1 MERIM
6 KMRYCKKCLQPDTRP
21 GILMNDEG
29 VCYACLYEES
39 KAAGDWDERLREL
52 HRIAKEARE
61 KAKAL
66 GNAYDCVIGVSG
78 GKDST
83 FQAVYVKEKLGLH
96 PLLVNCAPDEITEA
110 GRKNIDNLNSLGFD
124 IVSIR
129 PNPVLARRLARKS
142 FLERGNI
149 VAASEYCLWAS
160 AYIMAERFHIPLIIQ
175 GENAALTLGAALNQ
189 KQSDD
194 AFSVVS
200 LDTLRGFHPEDLI
213 EGEEGIG
220 KEELFFY
227 TMPDI
232 GSMKEKGIR
241 AVFLQ
246 YYVKEWSQVGNADFA
261 VARGL
266 TGRTGDLHDLG
277 RYRRYTGLDS
287 DLVIANQMIK
297 YLKFGFGFA
306 TDEACYDIREGRLS
320 REDAVWYVKEYDGRC
335 GEKYIKIACD
345 YLGIT
350 EKEFWAVVDRYVNRE
365 LFREDDRGNRREYER
380 RDDRRGSGRD
390 ARIVKPQGPK
400 ISADKEHIISPV
412 HFRSRKKNYSDSED

>member
-1 MERIM
+1 M

-21 GILMNDEG
+21 GILMNKDG
-29 VCYACLYEES
+29 ICYACLYEQS
-39 KAAGDWDERLREL
+39 KTQINWDERFREL
-52 HRIAKEARE
+52 LKIAEDAKEKARY
-61 KAKAL
+61 L

-83 FQAVYVKEKLGLH
+83 FQAVYAREKLGLH
-96 PLLVNCAPDEITEA
+96 PLLVNCAPDEITDI
-110 GRKNIDNLNSLGFD
+110 GRKNIDNLNLLGFD
-124 IVSIR
+124 ILSIR
-129 PNPVLARRLARKS
+129 PNPNIARKLARKS
-142 FLERGNI
+142 FFERGNI

-160 AYIMAERFHIPLIIQ
+160 AYIMADRFHIPLIIQ
-175 GENAALTLGAALNQ
+175 GENAALTLGTALNQ
-189 KQSDD
+189 EQSDD

-213 EGEEGIG
+213 EGEEGINSDDM
-220 KEELFFY
+220 FFY

-232 GSMKEKGIR
+232 QNMKKKGIR

-266 TGRTGDLHDLG
+266 TGRTDDLHDLG

-306 TDEACYDIREGRLS
+306 TDEAGYDIREGRIS
-320 REDAVWYVKEYDGRC
+320 REDAIWYVEEYDGKC
-335 GEKYIKIACD
+335 GEKYIKAACD
-345 YLGIT
+345 YLNIT
-350 EKEFWAVVDRYVNRE
+350 EKDFWNVVDRYVNRN
-365 LFREDDRGNRREYER
+365 LFTKNKNGKWIPKFKVGIDYE
-380 RDDRRGSGRD
+380 
-390 ARIVKPQGPK
+390 
-400 ISADKEHIISPV
+400 
-412 HFRSRKKNYSDSED
+412 SD